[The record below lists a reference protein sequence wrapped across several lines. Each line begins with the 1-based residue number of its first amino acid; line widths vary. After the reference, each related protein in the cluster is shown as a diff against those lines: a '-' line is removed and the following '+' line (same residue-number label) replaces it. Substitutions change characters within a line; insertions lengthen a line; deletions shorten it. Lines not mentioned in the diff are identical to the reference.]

1 MENTFFIAASV
12 ARLVTGIVS
21 VVRGE
26 LVAGV
31 AGTAWFAAAAG
42 VAVSAAGVAS
52 VAASAAGVASVAAST
67 AGVASVAASAG
78 VAAVLGETR
87 WGLSRHATCG

>member
-31 AGTAWFAAAAG
+31 AGTAGFAAAAG

-52 VAASAAGVASVAAST
+52 VAASAAGVASVAAS
-67 AGVASVAASAG
+67 AG

>member
-52 VAASAAGVASVAAST
+52 VAAST

>member
-52 VAASAAGVASVAAST
+52 VAASAAGVASVAAS
-67 AGVASVAASAG
+67 AG

>member
-31 AGTAWFAAAAG
+31 AGTAGFAAAAG
-42 VAVSAAGVAS
+42 VAVSA
-52 VAASAAGVASVAAST
+52 